1 MRRAL
6 VVFVLAVLPPTG
18 AGAGTIG
25 QPVTVPPEVLA
36 MTPHEVPVL
45 ALRALK
51 APPLEE
57 RPAGTLLDWF
67 PIAGGF
73 RLTGGFRD
81 AEASD
86 SRTGTFV
93 PYLGIGWQ
101 GEVLDDSLLVGLD
114 FGAFY
119 RGRPEL
125 RVLSDGDDG
134 PGTAYDR
141 RTLAPSR
148 LEPVLSITFTYLF

>member
-6 VVFVLAVLPPTG
+6 VVLVLAVLPPS
-18 AGAGTIG
+18 AARAGTFG
-25 QPVTVPPEVLA
+25 QPVTVPPEVLEMPA
-36 MTPHEVPVL
+36 GEVPIL

-67 PIAGGF
+67 PTTGGF

-81 AEASD
+81 AEVSD
-86 SRTGTFV
+86 SRRGTFV

-114 FGAFY
+114 LGAFY

-125 RVLSDGDDG
+125 RLLDAGIDDG
-134 PGTAYDR
+134 GTRAGGR
-141 RTLAPSR
+141 AATPLA
-148 LEPVLSITFTYLF
+148 LEPVVSLSVTYRF